1 MAGFVSAKDK
11 GMMAKKPPKPA
22 APAPGDSETAQTRQ
36 RAIGE
41 RLQTFFDSVV
51 EEGVPDDFE
60 ALLNKLEAD
69 ETGGDGTGANK
80 DGGAK
85 DGGGE

>member
-1 MAGFVSAKDK
+1 MV
-11 GMMAKKPPKPA
+11 MMAKKPPKPS
-22 APAPGDSETAQTRQ
+22 APAPADSQTAQSRQ

-60 ALLNKLEAD
+60 ALLNKLETDGDAAGD
-69 ETGGDGTGANK
+69 AEDSESEDRGARHGGR
-80 DGGAK
+80 
-85 DGGGE
+85 E

>member
-1 MAGFVSAKDK
+1 
-11 GMMAKKPPKPA
+11 MMARKPPRPA
-22 APAPGDSETAQTRQ
+22 APAPGDSETAQSRQ

-60 ALLNKLEAD
+60 ALLNKLESD
-69 ETGGDGTGANK
+69 ESDEV
-80 DGGAK
+80 DEGGAALSERSDRGAE